1 MKTSQKITSIHL
13 IIILLIT
20 LSTQNLVYSGEGD
33 NVEEEKTITI
43 ETTKKSL
50 KVTLNDEKIKKTPCD
65 FEIEVS
71 DSLVFKVYKNNG
83 DLYFEDVI
91 SGEEIPE
98 RIVIVSPDKELEVEI
113 IYPVL
118 SFLAGMPVGYFV
130 VSWIIIG
137 IGVGFF

>member
-1 MKTSQKITSIHL
+1 MKISQKITSVHL

-20 LSTQNLVYSGEGD
+20 LSTQGLGYAGE
-33 NVEEEKTITI
+33 EEDDCDEKTITV

-50 KVTLNDEKIKKTPCD
+50 KVTLNDEEVKETPCE

-71 DSLVFKVYKNNG
+71 DSLTIKVYKNEGN
-83 DLYFEDVI
+83 LFFEDVI
-91 SGEEIPE
+91 SGDEPPE

-118 SFLAGMPVGYFV
+118 SFLAGMPVGYLV
-130 VSWIIIG
+130 VPWIIFG
-137 IGVGFF
+137 IGVEF